1 MCAANRRGRTPAPCA
16 RTQVW
21 RSSLTEQE
29 IEGTMRKV
37 LALALLAVALPASS
51 VAQDRDYDFEKK
63 VLDVEKAIAD
73 VKASDPGL
81 TRFFDGSYGYAVLPN
96 VGKGG
101 FIVGGA
107 RGNGLVYEQGKLAG
121 EVTMTQVTVGLQL
134 GGQSYVEVIFF
145 KDKQDLERLKANNL
159 EFSGQVSA
167 VAITAGASADVD
179 YSKGVAVFT
188 KTKGG
193 LMYEASLGGQ
203 GFEFKPLK

>member
-1 MCAANRRGRTPAPCA
+1 
-16 RTQVW
+16 
-21 RSSLTEQE
+21 
-29 IEGTMRKV
+29 MRKV
-37 LALALLAVALPASS
+37 LALVLFVVALPASS

-73 VKASDPGL
+73 VKESDPGL
-81 TRFFDGSYGYAVLPN
+81 KRFFDGSYGYAVLPN

-101 FIVGGA
+101 FVVGGA
-107 RGNGLVYEQGKLAG
+107 RGTGLVYEQGKLAG

>member
-1 MCAANRRGRTPAPCA
+1 MRRHESEKKMKKA
-16 RTQVW
+16 
-21 RSSLTEQE
+21 L
-29 IEGTMRKV
+29 V
-37 LALALLAVALPASS
+37 LALMAAALPATT

-63 VLDVEKAIAD
+63 VLDVEKAIAE
-73 VKASDPGL
+73 VKESDPGL
-81 TRFFDGSYGYAVLPN
+81 KRFFEGSYAYAVLPN

-101 FIVGGA
+101 FVVGGA
-107 RGNGLVYEQGKLAG
+107 RGGGLVYEQGKLAG

-134 GGQSYVEVIFF
+134 GGQSYIEVIFF
-145 KDKQDLERLKANNL
+145 KDKQDLARLKANAL
-159 EFSGQVSA
+159 EFSAQVSA

-203 GFEFKPLK
+203 TFEFKPLK